1 MIRRSETDISNP
13 EVSKMLTSKP
23 DFDDP
28 NIVKMMDEHQGG
40 TFEVLPSGFISDY
53 QNKWA
58 SLLTMEGVGFEM
70 FDEDGIKSLLAA
82 KPTYREWLEGDQQAM
97 QNANLDGLTE
107 VQQENIAKVDQLAQ
121 KYNDQITGLT
131 AENFDEQKFQQLKEI
146 SRAAVEI
153 ITKANDQA

>member
-1 MIRRSETDISNP
+1 
-13 EVSKMLTSKP
+13 
-23 DFDDP
+23 
-28 NIVKMMDEHQGG
+28 
-40 TFEVLPSGFISDY
+40 
-53 QNKWA
+53 
-58 SLLTMEGVGFEM
+58 MEGVGFEM